1 MLSREEDF
9 HPISALQHMAFCPRQ
24 AGLIHLEQAWA
35 ENKRTAEGK
44 TLHERVDEG
53 YREYRKGLRQISG
66 IRVQSLVLG
75 IQGRLDVLELE
86 RDDGSVS
93 SVSFLGLDGGWK
105 LRPVEFKRGEPKD
118 EDWDEIQLCAQTL
131 CLEEMAD
138 VSILE
143 GAIFYGEIRR
153 RVDVQIDEAL
163 RHRTREVICE
173 FDAMMSSRILP
184 HPVWKKACRACS
196 LLEICQPKAGG
207 KGLAERYRK
216 ELFT

>member
-24 AGLIHLEQAWA
+24 AGLIHLEQVWA

-66 IRVQSLVLG
+66 IRVQSLALG

-118 EDWDEIQLCAQTL
+118 DDWDEIQLCAQAL

-138 VSILE
+138 VSISE

-163 RHRTREVICE
+163 RHRTREVIRE